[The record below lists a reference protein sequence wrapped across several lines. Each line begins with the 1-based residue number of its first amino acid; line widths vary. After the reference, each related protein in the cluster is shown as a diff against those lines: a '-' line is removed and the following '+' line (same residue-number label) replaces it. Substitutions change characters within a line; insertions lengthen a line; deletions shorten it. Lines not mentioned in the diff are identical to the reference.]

1 TIIKEDEV
9 NYHFEFHME
18 NFIKLKEKYSKYI

>member
-1 TIIKEDEV
+1 